1 MKKAYY
7 IFSLLLLVSTV
18 SAKKKDK
25 YYDLYNSLNTF
36 GRAYEQ
42 LNNGYVNDVNPNE
55 LIKQSIKGM
64 VSELDPYT
72 RYEQNEG
79 ELQSDYLS
87 TGYYIGFG
95 FTVDK
100 VNSKNTIVKIM
111 KDYPADKAG
120 LRIGDE
126 LIAIDSIYVGKLKQ
140 DSLRT
145 VLLGKSGTKSKFR
158 YYRLGRNDTSE
169 VEITRSEISVKDVP
183 FQRIIKDSIAYI
195 KLDQF
200 SVKADFAFRKAL
212 RELEY
217 EGKFSSLILD
227 LRDNPGGVMQASLRI
242 LELFMPE
249 NTLLLTTRGKLKE
262 NSQDYYSRTSPLYP
276 DLKVAVLINENS
288 ASASEIVAGAFQD
301 TDRGVIIGRKSYGKG
316 LVQQT
321 LPLDENSKLR
331 MTIAKYYTPSGRCIQ
346 KLDYNIDKNKYDL
359 STSVLFKTKNGRTVN
374 KEDGISPDRIVKNK
388 DYPEIINNLI
398 KSDII
403 FNFAVMHTAKF
414 ENSSGNYIFDKV
426 DFNDF
431 LDFLEKEKRFYKF
444 DELKPLKE
452 LSKRKYKDVISS
464 ETQDNLIVLE
474 SSLKS
479 DIRKSIISNKDIIV
493 EMINELSTYILEGRE
508 VSFFDRI
515 EDDIYI
521 NEAINVLTDKYNNIL
536 NANVIDTNEN

>member
-7 IFSLLLLVSTV
+7 ILSLLLLVSTV

-72 RYEQNEG
+72 RYEENEG

-414 ENSSGNYIFDKV
+414 ENSSGNYIFDKL

-474 SSLKS
+474 RSLK
-479 DIRKSIISNKDIIV
+479 
-493 EMINELSTYILEGRE
+493 
-508 VSFFDRI
+508 
-515 EDDIYI
+515 
-521 NEAINVLTDKYNNIL
+521 
-536 NANVIDTNEN
+536 